1 MEVHIRLR
9 ENEEER
15 AFVLSA
21 PFDLSIAVSSKE
33 DALTAWYVGPPEIEP
48 HKEGDFVGS
57 VRAGA
62 STNFNTIRFNPHAHV
77 THTECLGHI
86 TEEFHSVNA
95 LFPLPLLPAVLVSVA
110 PEARGEDACIT
121 AGQLR
126 EALKALGEEP
136 FSAKAL
142 LLRTLPNEVSK
153 KSRQYSHSNP
163 PYLTEEAAV
172 WIREAGFEHLLIDL
186 PSVDREVDGGALVA
200 HKAFWGLPESPRT
213 QATITEFLYVSEEIE
228 DGYGFLDL
236 QVGPF
241 ENDASPSRPV
251 WFKIVN

>member
-1 MEVHIRLR
+1 MEVRIVIT
-9 ENEEER
+9 EKEIEKEW
-15 AFVLSA
+15 VLSN
-21 PFDLSIAVSSKE
+21 PIDLSISVSSKE
-33 DALTAWYVGPPEIEP
+33 EALTAWYLGPPEIEP
-48 HKEGDFVGS
+48 HREGDFVGA

-62 STNFNTIRFNPHAHV
+62 STNFNTIRFNPHAHG

-86 TEEFHSVNA
+86 TEEFHSVNN
-95 LFPLPLLPAVLVSVA
+95 LFPLPFLPAVLVSVR
-110 PEARGEDACIT
+110 PEKRGEDHCLT
-121 AGQLR
+121 AFQLQ
-126 EALKALGEEP
+126 EAVKALNEP
-136 FSAKAL
+136 PFYPKTL
-142 LLRTLPNEVSK
+142 LLRTLPNDAGK

-186 PSVDREVDGGALVA
+186 PSVDKEVDGGALKA
-200 HKAFWGLPESPRT
+200 HKAFWGLPDNPRK
-213 QATITEFLYVSEEIE
+213 QATITEFLYVPEEVL